1 MNIEFLQLTDSHRT
15 WLSSALKPPA
25 EVCHPGD
32 TLCLDVGE
40 RPLLN
45 NLRKSLI
52 DPDTPKEALTKKNL
66 NGKEM
71 KLVVSINLSYREGHG

>member
-1 MNIEFLQLTDSHRT
+1 LENV
-15 WLSSALKPPA
+15 LKPA
-25 EVCHPGD
+25 ALCHPAD

-52 DPDTPKEALTKKNL
+52 DPDTPKEALTKKNI

-71 KLVVSINLSYREGHG
+71 KLVVCIFDNICKTNY